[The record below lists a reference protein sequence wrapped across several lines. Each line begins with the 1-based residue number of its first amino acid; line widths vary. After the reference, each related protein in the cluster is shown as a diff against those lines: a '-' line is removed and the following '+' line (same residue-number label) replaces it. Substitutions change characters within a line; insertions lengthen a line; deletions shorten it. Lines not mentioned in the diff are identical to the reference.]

1 MLGILGASSD
11 QKVLQKRLIN
21 DLIVWGPC
29 LHARA
34 PPVFESLRH
43 KINDQ
48 LRNSSKKFHSVMKAI
63 YVRTRNVFSSIVQC
77 LPLCLCVKNTCI
89 TSDRVQDDILPNVN

>member
-1 MLGILGASSD
+1 MFDILGACFD

-34 PPVFESLRH
+34 PPVFESLCH

-48 LRNSSKKFHSVMKAI
+48 LGNISKQFHSVVDVTYTTSYATLRAADLDWI
-63 YVRTRNVFSSIVQC
+63 VGPGYSSGGY
-77 LPLCLCVKNTCI
+77 
-89 TSDRVQDDILPNVN
+89 ILGCS

>member
-1 MLGILGASSD
+1 MLGILSASSD

-34 PPVFESLRH
+34 PPVFESLCH

-48 LRNSSKKFHSVMKAI
+48 LRNISKQFHSVMN
-63 YVRTRNVFSSIVQC
+63 VRESFKNVLADFV
-77 LPLCLCVKNTCI
+77 
-89 TSDRVQDDILPNVN
+89 R

>member
-34 PPVFESLRH
+34 PPVFESLCH

-48 LRNSSKKFHSVMKAI
+48 LRNISKQFHSVRM
-63 YVRTRNVFSSIVQC
+63 NV
-77 LPLCLCVKNTCI
+77 
-89 TSDRVQDDILPNVN
+89 